1 MNKLITLGTIA
12 LSIGFFSPDAVVAQT
27 AKDLVALHGD
37 FDRLSLDQSRSGSW
51 VGSTSSSMLRGV
63 LGCLRM
69 KPARSSV
76 STI

>member
-1 MNKLITLGTIA
+1 MPIDSLN
-12 LSIGFFSPDAVVAQT
+12 QT
-27 AKDLVALHGD
+27 AKRIPRIQIQRNMLVALHGD
-37 FDRLSLDQSRSGSW
+37 FDRLSVDQSRSGSW
-51 VGSTSSSMLRGV
+51 VGSTSSLMLRGV